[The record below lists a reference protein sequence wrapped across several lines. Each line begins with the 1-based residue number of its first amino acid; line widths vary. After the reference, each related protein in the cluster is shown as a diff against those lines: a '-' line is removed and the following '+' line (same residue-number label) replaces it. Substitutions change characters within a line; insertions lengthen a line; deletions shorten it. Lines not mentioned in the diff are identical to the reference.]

1 MLPVARCMS
10 AACPSLRLQ
19 NPFDDAPK
27 SLAEVYKLRSA
38 LPPSPPNTRIHT
50 RTPPRM
56 PPRAGN
62 APTRPPAHSCR
73 PRRGAVVCS
82 KKSRKR
88 NHKRALAEAD
98 GEADDDGAAD
108 DSRAGAARE
117 GK

>member
-1 MLPVARCMS
+1 MS
-10 AACPSLRLQ
+10 VACPSLRLQ

-38 LPPSPPNTRIHT
+38 LPPSPPITRIHARARACPHAQET
-50 RTPPRM
+50 H
-56 PPRAGN
+56 PRA
-62 APTRPPAHSCR
+62 RPPIRVA
-73 PRRGAVVCS
+73 RGEALRVCS